1 MKIREHYN
9 SFIPRIFKASA
20 VTLGSHIFYV
30 QTRNQISP
38 RLRRHE
44 MVHVEQYRKDG
55 FFGFLYRY
63 LKTYFKLR
71 MQGKSHIIAYYS
83 IPYEEE
89 AYAKERQA

>member
-1 MKIREHYN
+1 MKIKEHYN

-20 VTLGSHIFYV
+20 VTLGSHIFYG
-30 QTRNQISP
+30 QAQNQVSA

-44 MVHVEQYRKDG
+44 MVHVEQYKKDG

-89 AYAKERQA
+89 AYVKERQA

>member
-1 MKIREHYN
+1 MKIKEQYN

-30 QTRNQISP
+30 QAQNQISP

>member
-1 MKIREHYN
+1 MKIKEHYN

-30 QTRNQISP
+30 QAQNQISA

-55 FFGFLYRY
+55 FFSFLYRY
-63 LKTYFKLR
+63 LKTYFKHR

-83 IPYEEE
+83 IPYEQE
-89 AYAKERQA
+89 AYAKEQQA